1 MTKVGF
7 IGLGSQGSP
16 IAERIVNSGLF
27 DTVVWARRAEALA
40 PFQGGPARIASSA
53 ADLGTDLDVLATC
66 VFDAAGTHE
75 ILFGPDGAA
84 DSMREGGIVI
94 CHSTVSPEEIA
105 DLGAEAAKHGL
116 RLLDAPVSGGAPK
129 AAAGE
134 MIVMVGGDEAT
145 YREAIP
151 VIETYS
157 NQMVFLGGLGAGQQA
172 KLLNNTMLAAHV
184 AIANDVFAVADEL
197 GMDRQG
203 LGAIL
208 RNGSGRS
215 FGVDVFLGSGSLP
228 AMVDSPIR
236 PTLTKDVGLLSQLV
250 QDLNAGSVLLGPAQN
265 FVAELDRAS
274 AGSQ

>member
-84 DSMREGGIVI
+84 DSMGEGGIVI
-94 CHSTVSPEEIA
+94 CHSTVSPQEIA

-184 AIANDVFAVADEL
+184 AIANDVFAVAAEL

-274 AGSQ
+274 SGSQ

>member
-94 CHSTVSPEEIA
+94 CHSTVSPQEIA